1 MLAGLWNYSELNANY
16 HHNIKKIWTVILAIS
31 NNDSTGLI
39 PKSKIAGI
47 ILAGGKA
54 SRMGFVDKPLLPLHG
69 YPIIKWIIDKTKHQV
84 DTLAL
89 SVNRNQA
96 AYGYLNLPIIAD
108 VESASPGPLVGIV
121 SAMKY
126 FISAE
131 APQRTSYL
139 ACFPADVP
147 YFPENLTEL
156 LGHEIIANN
165 ADVAFCQNCD
175 QIQPLFSLWSY
186 STLPKLEDA
195 LKKGLYGPKQVFPL
209 LNSVAFKVYSRD
221 PALFLN
227 INSKAD
233 LLTAEKLINP
243 LISC

>member
-1 MLAGLWNYSELNANY
+1 MLASLWNYSEINANY
-16 HHNIKKIWTVILAIS
+16 HHNIKKIWTVILAIF

-54 SRMGFVDKPLLPLHG
+54 SRMGFVDKALLPLHG
-69 YPIIKWIIDKTKHQV
+69 YPIINWIIDKTKHQV

-126 FISAE
+126 FISALE
-131 APQRTSYL
+131 ITERQIS
-139 ACFPADVP
+139 FDV
-147 YFPENLTEL
+147 
-156 LGHEIIANN
+156 
-165 ADVAFCQNCD
+165 
-175 QIQPLFSLWSY
+175 
-186 STLPKLEDA
+186 
-195 LKKGLYGPKQVFPL
+195 
-209 LNSVAFKVYSRD
+209 
-221 PALFLN
+221 
-227 INSKAD
+227 
-233 LLTAEKLINP
+233 
-243 LISC
+243 